1 MLRAERLSA
10 AEARTRLQADVQ
22 RQRLVQ
28 SQAQRRAAE
37 THALP
42 PRWQQVGQLAAD
54 VGLLAL
60 DDTTLAKLFATL
72 ARLVAVPDP
81 VATLE
86 RLLGAAEGV
95 PGTAVD
101 GMAPAAHGVA
111 PDGASGTIVH

>member
-10 AEARTRLQADVQ
+10 TEARTRLHADVQ

-28 SQAQRRAAE
+28 RQAQRSAAE
-37 THALP
+37 THALLT
-42 PRWQQVGQLAAD
+42 RWHQVGQLAAD

-60 DDTTLAKLFATL
+60 DDPTLAQLFATL